1 MSSEEEEVLME
12 SLLLALLP
20 FFRSIPA
27 LLPLLLLP
35 SLGSD
40 PERDDIGPN
49 VPRLSDVPIFAPE
62 DVFEPPV
69 SSPPLSS
76 LSEVFEEL
84 RESAAAVD
92 VVTPWPFR

>member
-20 FFRSIPA
+20 FFLSMPA

-35 SLGSD
+35 SFGSE

-49 VPRLSDVPIFAPE
+49 VPILRDGHIFAPE
-62 DVFEPPV
+62 EVLEPPV

-76 LSEVFEEL
+76 LSEVFDSEL

-92 VVTPWPFR
+92 AFTP

>member
-1 MSSEEEEVLME
+1 MSSDEEEVLME

-35 SLGSD
+35 SFGSEPD
-40 PERDDIGPN
+40 RDDIGPK
-49 VPRLSDVPIFAPE
+49 VPILRDAPIFAPE
-62 DVFEPPV
+62 EVLEPPV

-76 LSEVFEEL
+76 LSEVLDEL

-92 VVTPWPFR
+92 DFAA